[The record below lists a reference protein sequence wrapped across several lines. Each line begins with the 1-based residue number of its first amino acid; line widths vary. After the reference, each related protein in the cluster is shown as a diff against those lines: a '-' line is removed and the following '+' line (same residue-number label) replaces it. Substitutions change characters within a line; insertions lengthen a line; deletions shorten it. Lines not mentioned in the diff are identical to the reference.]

1 MATKRSTPK
10 KTAAVKRSAKS
21 QAAPVKR
28 SAQSQAAPVLPV
40 IKQGDQLTIA
50 SFLPIPPYMAARMQK
65 QIIKVIAAEVDQV
78 GADEVDDQAALDII

>member
-1 MATKRSTPK
+1 MATKRSTPKKTAAVKRSTPK

-21 QAAPVKR
+21 QA
-28 SAQSQAAPVLPV
+28 SPVLPV
-40 IKQGDQLTIA
+40 VKQGDQLTIA